1 MIKAQ
6 GNFHKRN
13 MQRFK
18 VKQCVDAR
26 EFNPFGILKKTR
38 VHLVRRFE
46 LDVAG
51 ER

>member
-6 GNFHKRN
+6 GNVHKRN
-13 MQRFK
+13 VQRFK

-26 EFNPFGILKKTR
+26 EFPLAFSKTR

-46 LDVAG
+46 LDVEG
-51 ER
+51 EK